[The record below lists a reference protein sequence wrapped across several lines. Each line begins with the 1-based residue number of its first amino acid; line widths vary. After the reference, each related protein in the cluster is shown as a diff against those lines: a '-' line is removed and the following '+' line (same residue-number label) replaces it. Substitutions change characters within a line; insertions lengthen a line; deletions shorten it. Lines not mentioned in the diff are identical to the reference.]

1 MRSLAVF
8 LFIAAIGGAAAFCAM
23 KKTVA
28 RGDALAAE
36 LMDTNKLIKSMSC
49 DDKVPI
55 GIDGA
60 KFGCKVT
67 FKDGDTADYK
77 FKIDREGSIIAT
89 DHGDTTSQPH
99 EKTTDDPWGE

>member
-8 LFIAAIGGAAAFCAM
+8 LFIAVIGGAAAFCAQ

-36 LMDTNKLIKSMSC
+36 LMDTNALIKGMSC

-55 GIDGA
+55 GVDGA

-67 FKDGDTADYK
+67 FKNGDVVDYK

-89 DHGDTTSQPH
+89 DHGDTQSVPH
-99 EKTTDDPWGE
+99 SKSTDDPWGE

>member
-1 MRSLAVF
+1 MRSLSVF
-8 LFIAAIGGAAAFCAM
+8 LFVAAIGAAAAYCAQ

-36 LMDTNKLIKSMSC
+36 LMDTNKLIQKMDC

-67 FKDGDTADYK
+67 FKNGDVVDYK
-77 FKIDREGSIIAT
+77 FKIDREANIIAT
-89 DHGDTTSQPH
+89 DHGDTQSKAHTKSS
-99 EKTTDDPWGE
+99 DDPWGE

>member
-1 MRSLAVF
+1 MRSLSVF
-8 LFIAAIGGAAAFCAM
+8 LFVAAIGAVAAFCAT

-36 LMDTNKLIKSMSC
+36 LMDTNALIKSMEC
-49 DDKVPI
+49 DKEVPI
-55 GIDGA
+55 GVDGA

-77 FKIDREGSIIAT
+77 FKLDREGSIIAT
-89 DHGDTTSQPH
+89 DHGDTTSHPH
-99 EKTTDDPWGE
+99 EKKTDDPWGE

>member
-8 LFIAAIGGAAAFCAM
+8 LFIAAIGGAAAFCAT

-28 RGDALAAE
+28 RGDALADE
-36 LMDTNKLIKSMSC
+36 LMDTNKLIKSMAC

-55 GIDGA
+55 GVDGA

-67 FKDGDTADYK
+67 FKNGDVVDYK

-89 DHGDTTSQPH
+89 DHGETSSQPH
-99 EKTTDDPWGE
+99 EKRTNDPWGE